1 MADIA
6 TTCEATRNIRLDA
19 KAAWGIAHDS
29 AISGAERL
37 SLDTNRMLTEAKLTG
52 NWGWNAWQ
60 LSQSGAVTY
69 IDETGGGITG
79 LAETSVDVTRFT
91 IEPELKRHID
101 TGNGASIEP
110 CSNRASI
117 LLMPRRE
124 CHSPRTPSA
133 EASRPP
139 NPTSAISAL

>member
-1 MADIA
+1 VLGRRADIA
-6 TTCEATRNIRLDA
+6 TTREATPNIRLDA

-60 LSQSGAVTY
+60 LSQSGAMTY
-69 IDETGGGITG
+69 IDETGGA
-79 LAETSVDVTRFT
+79 LPAWPKPRWMSPASRLD
-91 IEPELKRHID
+91 PKRHID
-101 TGNGASIEP
+101 TGNGAGIEP

-117 LLMPRRE
+117 
-124 CHSPRTPSA
+124 C
-133 EASRPP
+133 
-139 NPTSAISAL
+139 